1 METTQPR
8 LHLFVPIP
16 EVERPLPLVVLL
28 VRHALASVN
37 ARLTSADSTADDVAA
52 Y

>member
-16 EVERPLPLVVLL
+16 EVERPLPLVLL
-28 VRHALASVN
+28 VRHALPL
-37 ARLTSADSTADDVAA
+37 RECTPHIADSTADDVAA